1 MYQIL
6 ICFLSKVFL
15 NDIQNILQKSR
26 GISVNTIKLNDSTK
40 KKIQHSI
47 YEKSQKLNFE

>member
-1 MYQIL
+1 MSQTL
-6 ICFLSKVFL
+6 ICFLLKVLL

-40 KKIQHSI
+40 KKTQHSI
-47 YEKSQKLNFE
+47 YEFWIKQFKQ